1 MIYKFNI
8 ILFLVLFCA
17 SLHAQNKRDYYW
29 ITGRNTSPD
38 PGIDNYVFD
47 FNETPFVLQDIE
59 GGLEFNQMNI
69 SMCDLEG
76 NLLFYSNGCAVANR
90 DHKIMPN
97 GEDINEGDWF
107 DIFWEGD
114 CDNGYPG
121 TQDIIALPDPANEEG
136 YYLISKPT
144 INNPTGPSF
153 LRDLQYSYIDMSL
166 DEGKGDLIEKNK
178 IFYNQ
183 DTIQSSYLQAV
194 KHANGK
200 DWWII
205 QPTEEL
211 NKILIF
217 LLDPLGITFH
227 HHQLIGTEYHKWAGA
242 SGKGKLSPDGSL
254 YATFNPYD
262 QLKLFDFD
270 RASGMLSNVRE
281 MYVDSIP
288 IFNAIEFSSNS
299 RFLYISMQTKLYQLD
314 MQEDDPGASAVLID
328 EWNGISDP
336 FATTFFLMQRAPDCK
351 IYMGS
356 MSSTNTYHVIH
367 KPDEKGV
374 ACNFEQ
380 QGISLPHT
388 SSGAGFPNF
397 PNFRIDED
405 EVCDPTI
412 TSVFNQPVIISKD
425 ISLYPNPVS
434 DDLRIETS
442 NDLEI
447 RFVEVHTLDGRL
459 IDRIFIEINSHSY
472 DMSDLQPGVYVLK
485 FHLEGGGILTKK
497 VVKM

>member
-1 MIYKFNI
+1 MRI
-8 ILFLVLFCA
+8 III
-17 SLHAQNKRDYYW
+17 SLILLAYNATLHGQNKRDYYW
-29 ITGRNTSPD
+29 ITGSNTSSD

-47 FNETPFVLQDIE
+47 FNETPFGLADVE
-59 GGLEFNQMNI
+59 GGLHFDNMNI
-69 SMCDLEG
+69 SMCDPEG
-76 NLLFYSNGCAVANR
+76 NLLFYSNGCAVANK
-90 DHKIMPN
+90 DHNIMPN
-97 GEDINEGDWF
+97 GEAINEGDWF
-107 DIFWEGD
+107 DIFWGGD
-114 CDNGYPG
+114 CKNGYAG
-121 TQDIIALPDPANEEG
+121 TQDILALPDPANAKG
-136 YYLISKPT
+136 YYLISKPR
-144 INNPTGPSF
+144 INNPAGPTF

-166 DEGKGDLIEKNK
+166 DDGYGDITEKNK

-183 DTIQSSYLQAV
+183 DTIQSSYLQSV
-194 KHANGK
+194 RHANGR

-205 QPTEEL
+205 QPTEEQ

-242 SGKGKLSPDGSL
+242 SGIGKFSPDGSL
-254 YATFNPYD
+254 YSSFNPYD
-262 QLKLFDFD
+262 QLRLFDFD

-314 MQEDDPGASAVLID
+314 MQVDDPGASAVLID
-328 EWNGISDP
+328 EWNGINDP
-336 FATTFFLMQRAPDCK
+336 FATAFFLMQRAPDCK
-351 IYMGS
+351 IYMCS

-374 ACNFEQ
+374 ACDFEQ
-380 QGISLPHT
+380 QGVALPHT
-388 SSGAGFPNF
+388 SSVANFPNF
-397 PNFRIDED
+397 PNFRIDEV

-412 TSVFNQPVIISKD
+412 TSVFNQPVIISKN

-434 DDLRIETS
+434 DDLRIEIS

-447 RFVEVHTLDGRL
+447 RFVEVHTLDGRI
-459 IDRIFIEINSHSY
+459 IDRISIDITSHTY
-472 DMSDLQPGVYVLK
+472 DMSDLQAGVYVLK
-485 FHLEGGGILTKK
+485 FYLEGGGILTKK

>member
-1 MIYKFNI
+1 MRI
-8 ILFLVLFCA
+8 IIISLILLA
-17 SLHAQNKRDYYW
+17 YNATLHAQNKRDYYW
-29 ITGRNTSPD
+29 ITGSNTSSD

-47 FNETPFVLQDIE
+47 FNETPFELQDIE
-59 GGLEFNQMNI
+59 GGLSFTQMNI
-69 SMCDLEG
+69 SMCDLDG
-76 NLLFYSNGCAVANR
+76 NLLFYSNGCAVANN
-90 DHKIMPN
+90 DHEIMPN

-107 DIFWEGD
+107 DIFWGGD
-114 CDNGYPG
+114 CKNGYPG
-121 TQDIIALPDPANEEG
+121 TQDILALTDPANEEG
-136 YYLISKPT
+136 YYLITKPT

-153 LRDLQYSYIDMSL
+153 LREMQYSYIDMSL
-166 DEGKGDLIEKNK
+166 DDGYGDITEKNK

-183 DTIQSSYLQAV
+183 DTIQSSYLQSV
-194 KHANGK
+194 KHANGR

-205 QPTEEL
+205 QPTEEQ

-227 HHQLIGTEYHKWAGA
+227 HHQFIGTEYHKWAGA
-242 SGKGKLSPDGSL
+242 SGIGKFSPDGSL
-254 YATFNPYD
+254 YASFNPYD

-270 RASGMLSNVRE
+270 RSTGMLSNVRE

-299 RFLYISMQTKLYQLD
+299 RFLYISMRTKLYQLD
-314 MQEDDPGASAVLID
+314 MQDENPGASALLID
-328 EWNGISDP
+328 EWNGVSDP
-336 FATTFFLMQRAPDCK
+336 FSTIFFLMQRAPDCK
-351 IYMGS
+351 IYMCS
-356 MSSTNTYHVIH
+356 TSSTNTYHVIH

-374 ACNFEQ
+374 ACDFEQ
-380 QGISLPHT
+380 QGIALPHT
-388 SSGAGFPNF
+388 SSVANFPNF

-442 NDLEI
+442 VEHKIRQAEI
-447 RFVEVHTLDGRL
+447 LALGGKIVRSIAMDSYNTT
-459 IDRIFIEINSHSY
+459 IDV
-472 DMSDLQPGVYVLK
+472 SDLKTGIYFMK
-485 FHLEGGGILTKK
+485 FYLEEGGSLTKK